1 MAAKRAKLS
10 GDSLSGPVGVCRPFS
25 LFAHIETLD
34 DCFGQFLVHVDCEC
48 GAVREI
54 EPEALARLAG
64 PGGSNSRCNSIAIK
78 IFQLRLEELET
89 QQRASAASF

>member
-1 MAAKRAKLS
+1 MT
-10 GDSLSGPVGVCRPFS
+10 VI
-25 LFAHIETLD
+25 FATLHRVNGFARTFD
-34 DCFGQFLVHVDCEC
+34 MGRSMGDCFGQFLVHVVCEC